1 MELENNIELKTNTNE
16 IVTEKEQ
23 NSFLNSTL
31 GKVINSAVD
40 VGLRMILPDFVE
52 EGVIEVKNALLQGG
66 LKEGI
71 DTAINSATDLG
82 KSVLGIFTGKFDDIS
97 QARDAIKSGG
107 IIDGISGVLDTVID
121 KTNSS
126 GLINNNVAYL
136 ISKGK
141 NAILDSV
148 TNKIED
154 EFTKQIDGT
163 DKLAKYESQWKEYF
177 DNKDFVGMER
187 EYKKIKDKL
196 KELLPIENTIK
207 EARVIENLHTLIKN
221 NGQDFNLT
229 NEQLELAKM
238 LT

>member
-1 MELENNIELKTNTNE
+1 MTFLKRE
-16 IVTEKEQ
+16 M
-23 NSFLNSTL
+23 L
-31 GKVINSAVD
+31 
-40 VGLRMILPDFVE
+40 
-52 EGVIEVKNALLQGG
+52 
-66 LKEGI
+66 
-71 DTAINSATDLG
+71 
-82 KSVLGIFTGKFDDIS
+82 
-97 QARDAIKSGG
+97 
-107 IIDGISGVLDTVID
+107 
-121 KTNSS
+121 
-126 GLINNNVAYL
+126 L